1 MKSEQSIMH
10 HGKSQAI
17 LAFVQ
22 LMNLFLLLQLSD
34 KDSRV
39 AACIK
44 QPELHIRIVT
54 TYGS

>member
-1 MKSEQSIMH
+1 MH

-34 KDSRV
+34 KAIEERYTLERFSTFRV
-39 AACIK
+39 IS
-44 QPELHIRIVT
+44 ELLV
-54 TYGS
+54 